1 MDNHWTNKGGNKMLG
16 KLMNNIPNKIELP
29 LDVAIKDLKKYKRDL
44 PFNLYSLTSQ
54 QVNSLKRMFA
64 IIEGMEV
71 PEKMTKEWM

>member
-1 MDNHWTNKGGNKMLG
+1 
-16 KLMNNIPNKIELP
+16 MNNIPNKIELP

-64 IIEGMEV
+64 IIEGMEI
-71 PEKMTKEWM
+71 PEKMTKE

>member
-1 MDNHWTNKGGNKMLG
+1 MLG

-71 PEKMTKEWM
+71 PEKMTKE

>member
-1 MDNHWTNKGGNKMLG
+1 MLG
-16 KLMNNIPNKIELP
+16 KLMNNVPNKIELP

-71 PEKMTKEWM
+71 PEKMTKE